1 MTIINRLEK
10 ALLDRNLYKKAAA
23 QYIGVPPT
31 TFQTWISRGTDLP
44 AQYVVPLC
52 NFLEVS
58 PIWLLTGQE
67 VVQEQVPDD
76 MHRLSD
82 DEWFLVKTFRE
93 LDRAGK
99 IVVSNKAIEE
109 SRRSGAEQGKG
120 EANENAG

>member
-1 MTIINRLEK
+1 
-10 ALLDRNLYKKAAA
+10 
-23 QYIGVPPT
+23 
-31 TFQTWISRGTDLP
+31 
-44 AQYVVPLC
+44 
-52 NFLEVS
+52 
-58 PIWLLTGQE
+58 
-67 VVQEQVPDD
+67 

-120 EANENAG
+120 EANESAG